1 MGSALSS
8 LHIIV
13 LVGLAFIAGIVSAV
27 LLDQPP
33 TVVYSLDGDEEED
46 EWWEEEEDEY
56 EYEGEAE
63 ALGEAAFYGGV
74 VLSGGY
80 SAVKYAR
87 RYVRLP
93 PQVIR
98 LSLDIH
104 SLGNLALA
112 PLALI
117 HGYVNLEYAGPI
129 EYAMAALIIILV
141 VTGTTLRYVRNRRA
155 KMAARLIHG
164 QRTLAIILLVL
175 ALLHIARVD

>member
-1 MGSALSS
+1 MAGALAD
-8 LHIIV
+8 LRLAIL
-13 LVGLAFIAGIVSAV
+13 LVVLAFLAGVASAV
-27 LLDQPP
+27 LLDQAPIIIN
-33 TVVYSLDGDEEED
+33 SLDDDD
-46 EWWEEEEDEY
+46 EWWEEEEEDEL
-56 EYEGEAE
+56 EGEAE
-63 ALGEAAFYGGV
+63 ALGEVAFYGGL

-80 SAVKYAR
+80 SAVKYTR
-87 RYVRLP
+87 RYIKLP
-93 PQVIR
+93 PRIIR

-141 VTGTTLRYVRNRRA
+141 ASGATLRYVRNRRA
-155 KMAARLIHG
+155 KIAARLIHS
-164 QRTLAIILLVL
+164 QRALAILLLVL

>member
-1 MGSALSS
+1 MGSALSD
-8 LHIIV
+8 LRLAVV
-13 LVGLAFIAGIVSAV
+13 LVVLAFLAGMASAV
-27 LLDQPP
+27 LLDQAPAIIN
-33 TVVYSLDGDEEED
+33 SLDGDEDD
-46 EWWEEEEDEY
+46 EWWEEDEEDEL
-56 EYEGEAE
+56 EGEAE
-63 ALGEAAFYGGV
+63 ALGEAAFYGGL

-80 SAVKYAR
+80 SAIKYTR
-87 RYVRLP
+87 RYIKLP

-141 VTGTTLRYVRNRRA
+141 VSGATLRYVRNRRA
-155 KMAARLIHG
+155 KIAARLVHS
-164 QRTLAIILLVL
+164 QRALAILLLVL

>member
-1 MGSALSS
+1 MAGAMADSRPA
-8 LHIIV
+8 IILIV
-13 LVGLAFIAGIVSAV
+13 VAFLAGLASAV
-27 LLDQPP
+27 LLDQAP
-33 TVVYSLDGDEEED
+33 TIIYSLDGDEEDD
-46 EWWEEEEDEY
+46 EWWEEEEEDEF
-56 EYEGEAE
+56 EGEAE
-63 ALGEAAFYGGV
+63 ALGEAALYGGIL
-74 VLSGGY
+74 LSGGY

-129 EYAMAALIIILV
+129 EYAMAVLIVLLV
-141 VTGTTLRYVRNRRA
+141 VSGATLRYVRSRRA
-155 KMAARLIHG
+155 KIAARLVHS
-164 QRTLAIILLVL
+164 QRMLALLLLVL
-175 ALLHIARVD
+175 ALLHVARVD